1 LQKCCLL
8 CIFGH
13 LQTLFLMQ
21 WISILKCPFT
31 GQDLR
36 FLKDNEIE
44 ELNRRIAA
52 DSIWRA
58 DGEPVRVSLQQALTT
73 IDGKYFFPII
83 NEVVILL
90 KDFALVD
97 SQDMIV
103 KEGLS
108 ADKQLVKEFYD
119 SKGWFSNEEGNYEDA
134 VIYEDLRNVSKEYL
148 KKCHDRVSR
157 YLNPSGKYILDAASG
172 ALQFEDYLQYSEQYQ
187 YRVCVDFSLQALREA
202 KRKLGPKGLCVLCDI
217 TNLPF
222 KNNVM
227 DGFVSLNTI
236 YHIPKDEQVTAIKE
250 LYRVLAP
257 QGKGVVVYDWF
268 KHSVWMNLWLLPFRG
283 FVFIRNRFLDLMKK
297 NFGTNGTERRLY
309 FYAHNPKYFKE
320 NLPPYQLKV
329 WRTVSVP
336 FMRYYIHSWL
346 FGKKI
351 LHWLY
356 RQEEKHPEKFGL
368 KGEYPLLVFEKPVG
382 FSESLRA

>member
-1 LQKCCLL
+1 
-8 CIFGH
+8 
-13 LQTLFLMQ
+13 MQ

-31 GQDLR
+31 SQDLH
-36 FLKDNEIE
+36 LLEQKQIE
-44 ELNRRIAA
+44 ELNTKIAA
-52 DSIWRA
+52 DKIWRA
-58 DGEPVRVSLQQALTT
+58 DGEPIRVSLQQALTT
-73 IDGKYFFPII
+73 TNGKYIFPII
-83 NEVVILL
+83 NEVIILL

-97 SQDMIV
+97 SRESIV
-103 KEGLS
+103 KENLS
-108 ADKQLVKEFYD
+108 ADKQLVKDFYD

-157 YLNPSGKYILDAASG
+157 YLNPSGKYMLDAASG
-172 ALQFEDYLQYSEQYQ
+172 ALQYEDYLQYSDKYQ

-202 KRKLGPKGLCVLCDI
+202 KRKLGPKGLCILCDI

-250 LYRVLAP
+250 LFRVLAP
-257 QGKGVVVYDWF
+257 EGKGVVVYDWF
-268 KHSVWMNLWLLPFRG
+268 KHSPWMNFWLLPFRG
-283 FVFIRNRFLDLMKK
+283 FVYIKNRFLDLVGKTFATK
-297 NFGTNGTERRLY
+297 GAERRLY
-309 FYAHNPKYFKE
+309 FYAHNPQYFKE
-320 NLPPYQLKV
+320 NLPPYKLRV

-351 LHWLY
+351 LNWLY
-356 RQEEKHPEKFGL
+356 SQEEKYPEKYGL
-368 KGEYPLLVFEKPVG
+368 KGEYPLLVFEKI
-382 FSESLRA
+382 